1 MITPDQPTKNPRD
14 LCWEVRRLDSLWGA
28 WHSVRQRALLSR
40 DIDTLRDARDI
51 DQNPSKHIR
60 ALHETLRHGHFRFDK
75 QRGVLKIKKGKTP
88 RPIVISPV
96 RNRIVQR
103 AILDVLQSGKPAIA
117 KRLGNI
123 PQVLATP
130 TSVGGIPG
138 RGSPEAVEL
147 IRRAIREGATHYLR
161 SDIQNFFTKV
171 PTPDVLAYLMQ
182 QTGDSA
188 FVQFVKDALA
198 VELSNAEE
206 PKVREWISLFPTA
219 DVGVPQGSSLSA
231 LCANVVL
238 REFDVEFN
246 SRGLTM
252 VRYIDDFV
260 MLGTSERSLQR
271 AWKAVVVH
279 LGHLGLE
286 AHCPFPGSA
295 KASAGLTKDGFDF
308 LSFRFH
314 DGRISPSREAKQ
326 DLLDAVA
333 SEVRDTRRAI
343 QSTANAQR
351 RAEPRLVQS
360 LASIDRRIRGWGDA
374 FRDVDQRLEFTQL
387 DEQVRAIVDGLVKWY
402 FGGGRGVETPAM
414 MRSLGVALLA
424 DTPQKQ
430 VPSNPAIGNH
440 IETSIT

>member
-1 MITPDQPTKNPRD
+1 MINPGQPTNKPRD
-14 LCWEVRRLDSLWGA
+14 LCWEVRRLDNLWSA
-28 WHSVRQRALLSR
+28 WHSVRRRALLSR
-40 DIDTLRDARDI
+40 DNDTLRDARDI

-60 ALHETLRHGHFRFDK
+60 ALHEALRRGDFRFAK
-75 QRGVLKIKKGKTP
+75 QRGVLKNKKGKTP

-103 AILDVLQSGKPAIA
+103 AILDVLQSDKPAIA
-117 KRLGNI
+117 KRLGDI
-123 PQVLATP
+123 PKVLATP

-147 IRRAIREGATHYLR
+147 IQQAIRRGATHHLR
-161 SDIQNFFTKV
+161 SDIQNFFMNIRKR
-171 PTPDVLAYLMQ
+171 DVLDYLMA
-182 QTGDSA
+182 QTGDLA
-188 FVQFVKDALA
+188 FVQFVEDALA

-206 PKVREWISLFPTA
+206 RKVRDWISLFPTG

-231 LCANVVL
+231 LCANIVL
-238 REFDVEFN
+238 RDFDAKFN
-246 SRGLTM
+246 SRGLTT

-271 AWKAVVVH
+271 AWNSVVAH
-279 LGHLGLE
+279 LNRLGLQ
-286 AHCPFPGSA
+286 AHSPFPGSA
-295 KASAGLTKDGFDF
+295 KASAGLTRDGFDF

-314 DGRISPSREAKQ
+314 DGKISPSRKAKQ
-326 DLLDAVA
+326 DLLKAIEFEAKTARGV
-333 SEVRDTRRAI
+333 I
-343 QSTANAQR
+343 QSTANAPR
-351 RAEPRLVQS
+351 RAEPRLVQT

-374 FRDVDQRLEFTQL
+374 FKDVDQRLEFTQL
-387 DEQVRAIVDGLVKWY
+387 DEQVRKIVDRLVKSY

-430 VPSNPAIGNH
+430 VTSNPALENH
-440 IETSIT
+440 IKTSIT